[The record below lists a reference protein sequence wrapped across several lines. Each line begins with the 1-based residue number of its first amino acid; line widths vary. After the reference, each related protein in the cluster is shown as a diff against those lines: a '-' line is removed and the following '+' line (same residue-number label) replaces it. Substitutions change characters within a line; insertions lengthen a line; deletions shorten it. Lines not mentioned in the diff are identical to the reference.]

1 MLTTSASN
9 TVNLLTPPSNQGG
22 ARRLR
27 VPNRWLCKW
36 LISALLAAPAWATAA
51 TAPALPTQDTEQVV
65 TVVQEFLQSA
75 ASSYPGSVIIT
86 VDASRVARQPACSQL
101 QAYLSSGQRLRSRL
115 SVGVRCMAPNPW
127 NGYVQANL
135 SIQGFYY
142 VANRAIQPGDVIS
155 LDDLSA
161 REGDLLKLSPG
172 IVTDPSQLI
181 GHLAT
186 QRINTGT
193 PIKASATRD
202 PDSIQRGQMVRT
214 EARGPGFVASG
225 EGQAMQS
232 GSPGAQIQ
240 VKSSSGQII
249 TGTVLNANTVLVM

>member
-1 MLTTSASN
+1 MLTTLASN
-9 TVNLLTPPSNQGG
+9 TTHALTPPANQGDG
-22 ARRLR
+22 GQRRACRHLA
-27 VPNRWLCKW
+27 LAW
-36 LISALLAAPAWATAA
+36 LISALLAAPVAA
-51 TAPALPTQDTEQVV
+51 TSTTAPVQPTQDTEQVV
-65 TVVQEFLQSA
+65 AVVQDYLQSA
-75 ASSYPGSVIIT
+75 ASSYPGSVLIT

-115 SVGVRCMAPNPW
+115 SVGVRCMAPTSW

-172 IVTDPSQLI
+172 IVTDPSRLI

-214 EARGPGFVASG
+214 EARGPGFVANG

-232 GSPGAQIQ
+232 GAPGTQIQ

>member
-1 MLTTSASN
+1 MLNTSASN
-9 TVNLLTPPSNQGG
+9 TANVLTPPARQGD
-22 ARRLR
+22 AKRRHTGHRLVR
-27 VPNRWLCKW
+27 QWLV
-36 LISALLAAPAWATAA
+36 SALLATPALATAA
-51 TAPALPTQDTEQVV
+51 ATPVLPTQEAEHVA
-65 TVVQEFLQSA
+65 TVVREFLQSA
-75 ASSYPGSVIIT
+75 ASSYPGSVLIT
-86 VDASRVARQPACSQL
+86 VDASRIARQPACSQL
-101 QAYLSSGQRLRSRL
+101 QPYLTSGQRLRSRL
-115 SVGVRCMAPNPW
+115 SVGVRCMAPTAW

-193 PIKASATRD
+193 PIKASAMRD
-202 PDSIQRGQMVRT
+202 PDSIQRGQMIRT
-214 EARGPGFVASG
+214 EVRGPGFIANG

-232 GSPGAQIQ
+232 GSPGTQIQ
-240 VKSSSGQII
+240 IKSSSGQVI
-249 TGTVLNANTVLVM
+249 TGTVLNATTVLVM